1 MARTYAAYLL
11 RHWRHADG
19 RERVEVQEV
28 ATGARHCFASLA
40 DAWAWLAAAG
50 PRPAGRD
57 AAGSPGAAP
66 ARDPPG
72 APPD

>member
-1 MARTYAAYLL
+1 MVRTYAAYLL
-11 RHWRHADG
+11 RRWQHADG

-28 ATGARHCFASLA
+28 ASGARHRFATLA
-40 DAWAWLAAAG
+40 AAWAWLAAAG
-50 PRPAGRD
+50 PRPGARD
-57 AAGSPGAAP
+57 AAVSPGAVP